1 MNHIKSNLVSS
12 LEHISKISPV
22 ISDGFMGLDSFT
34 IKNLEV
40 FQSLS
45 SQGTHGTLIDSIDYT
60 ITAGGGRHLRRC
72 LMNPLTD
79 IKKIRSRLNIVEG
92 FTHNKTTLKTIKDLL
107 AIGISYSFICFVFVF
122 TFLIKDW
129 AFFLYLFL

>member
-1 MNHIKSNLVSS
+1 MFIGISAAGALMNHIKSNLVSS

-45 SQGTHGTLIDSIDYT
+45 SQGTHGTLIDSSI
-60 ITAGGGRHLRRC
+60 
-72 LMNPLTD
+72 
-79 IKKIRSRLNIVEG
+79 
-92 FTHNKTTLKTIKDLL
+92 
-107 AIGISYSFICFVFVF
+107 
-122 TFLIKDW
+122 
-129 AFFLYLFL
+129 